1 MIDNSSASI
10 SSNSAPVQAD
20 NKAVQR
26 DNVSQVVAAEN
37 VQTEKVVS
45 QTNEA
50 EQIKQR
56 SNSEQSPILS
66 PELSHDKVEEAV
78 ASLNAF
84 VQLMDRNVSF
94 EIDTDSGRDVI
105 SVFEKETKE
114 LIRQIPS
121 EETLELLKRMDTM
134 VGVLFSENV

>member
-10 SSNSAPVQAD
+10 SSNTAPVQAD

-26 DNVSQVVAAEN
+26 ENVSQAVTAEN
-37 VQTEKVVS
+37 VQAEKVVN
-45 QTNEA
+45 QAKEA

-56 SNSEQSPILS
+56 SNSEQSQVLS
-66 PELSHDKVEEAV
+66 PELSHNKVEEAV

-94 EIDTDSGRDVI
+94 EIDTHSGRDVI

>member
-1 MIDNSSASI
+1 MIDNSSASVA
-10 SSNSAPVQAD
+10 SSVTVVPAD

-26 DNVSQVVAAEN
+26 ENISQAVTAEN
-37 VQTEKVVS
+37 IQAEKVVN
-45 QTNEA
+45 QVKEA
-50 EQIKQR
+50 AQVTQR
-56 SNSEQSPILS
+56 NN
-66 PELSHDKVEEAV
+66 PELSHNKVEEAV

-105 SVFEKETKE
+105 SVFEKDTKE

-121 EETLELLKRMDTM
+121 EETLELLKRMDKM

>member
-10 SSNSAPVQAD
+10 SSSTTVVQVD
-20 NKAVQR
+20 NKAIQ
-26 DNVSQVVAAEN
+26 NENISQAVKAEN
-37 VQTEKVVS
+37 IQAEKVVN
-45 QTNEA
+45 QVKEA
-50 EQIKQR
+50 EQVKQR
-56 SNSEQSPILS
+56 SN
-66 PELSHDKVEEAV
+66 PELSHEKVEETV

-121 EETLELLKRMDTM
+121 EETLELLKRMDKM

>member
-1 MIDNSSASI
+1 MI
-10 SSNSAPVQAD
+10 
-20 NKAVQR
+20 
-26 DNVSQVVAAEN
+26 
-37 VQTEKVVS
+37 
-45 QTNEA
+45 
-50 EQIKQR
+50 
-56 SNSEQSPILS
+56 EQSPISAGSTPVQVDSKPIKQTQISDMSKTEVLK
-66 PELSHDKVEEAV
+66 PEQVVAQVKESAQAELPPNKVAETV

-94 EIDTDSGRDVI
+94 EVDEVSGRDVI
-105 SVFEKETKE
+105 SVFEKDTKE